1 MKFIYFTKMLRDLNQ
16 PQLVDFATRNK
27 IDGLDLAVRPG
38 YPIGPENA
46 SKELPN
52 FAKRMADA
60 GKVIGL
66 ISAPTDLN
74 RANDPKAIAI
84 CEAAGKA
91 GVPFVKMGYFPFQA
105 DFHKEMK
112 QAKEA
117 LASFAKLAQKNHIR
131 ILYHT
136 HSGSN
141 LGCNGVSLSWLLEG
155 IDPHFIGVLL
165 DPGHLSL
172 CGGPFPM
179 EYDAIKTNVALLALK
194 DMLPT
199 KQPGQSGL
207 SVKVVPAGTGIVD
220 WNRVGGALRKGQY
233 AGMASIHGEYEAK
246 DLADRERLL
255 AQEID
260 FFRAKLP

>member
-1 MKFIYFTKMLRDLNQ
+1 MKYIYFTKTLRELDQ
-16 PQLVDFATRNK
+16 TQLVDFTTRNK
-27 IDGLDLAVRPG
+27 LDGLDLAVRPG
-38 YPIGPENA
+38 YPIDPENA
-46 SKELPN
+46 LNELPN

-60 GKVIGL
+60 GKGIGL

-91 GVPFVKMGYFPFQA
+91 GVPFVKMGYFPFQV

-112 QAKEA
+112 RAKET
-117 LASFAKLAQKNHIR
+117 LISFANLAQKNHIR

-141 LGCNGVSLSWLLEG
+141 LGCNGVGLSWLLEG

-179 EYDAIKTNVALLALK
+179 EYDAIKTKVALLALK

-199 KQPGQSGL
+199 KQPGKVGQ
-207 SVKVVPAGTGIVD
+207 SVKVVPAGLGIVD
-220 WNRVGGALRKGQY
+220 WNSVGGALRKGQY

-246 DLADRERLL
+246 DLEERERLL
-255 AQEID
+255 AQELD